1 MVRSLL
7 ADASM
12 VSSALTLRSVISAV
26 CPRQEH
32 ISSPVLVDQICSS
45 QHRPEPLSK
54 AEHCMPSGPSPAD
67 RGTID
72 GPLR

>member
-32 ISSPVLVDQICSS
+32 TSSPVLADQICSNPP
-45 QHRPEPLSK
+45 RPGLLSK
-54 AEHCMPSGPSPAD
+54 AQHCMPSRPLA
-67 RGTID
+67 RG
-72 GPLR
+72 